1 MSAELEVLAPGMLTT
16 VQDLGRSG
24 LQHLGVPV
32 SGAMDPFSHRLANAL
47 VGNARGA
54 AALEVTLTGPTL
66 RFHDARLVAV
76 AGAWFELMLDEQP
89 VPMATTFHVVP
100 GATLRFGARR
110 RGARAYIAVSGGV
123 DVPPVFGSRATH
135 LTTAMGGWQGRALA
149 RADRLPLG
157 AAPPRS
163 ARAFPG
169 GPDANAR
176 VVALGA
182 VSEPWHVRVL
192 AGPQDDL
199 FVDGALESLTT
210 NPYHV
215 SVDADRVGFRLEG
228 ARLAHRAGA
237 DIISDATPAGSLQ
250 VPASGLPV
258 LLMADRQ
265 TTGGYAKLA
274 TVISADLG
282 VAAQAAPGDCLQFH
296 LVDRAGALRALVA
309 REQFLLAMEHDRA

>member
-24 LQHLGVPV
+24 LQHLGLPV
-32 SGAMDPFSHRLANAL
+32 SGAMDPSSHRLANAL
-47 VGNARGA
+47 VGNAREA
-54 AALEVTLTGPTL
+54 ATLEVTLTGPAL

-76 AGAWFELMLDEQP
+76 AGAWFELMLDERL
-89 VPMATTFHVVP
+89 VPMATPFRVAP

-123 DVPPVFGSRATH
+123 AVPPVFGSRATH
-135 LTTAMGGWQGRALA
+135 LTTAMGGWQGRSLA
-149 RADRLPLG
+149 RGDRLPLG
-157 AAPPRS
+157 PVASVPVRRS
-163 ARAFPG
+163 RS
-169 GPDANAR
+169 GPDARAR
-176 VVALGA
+176 VVAPGD
-182 VSEPWHVRVL
+182 VNDPWHVRVL
-192 AGPQDDL
+192 AGPQEDL
-199 FVDGALESLTT
+199 FIDGALESLTM

-237 DIISDATPAGSLQ
+237 DIISDATPAGALQ

-274 TVISADLG
+274 TVISADIG
-282 VAAQAAPGDCLQFH
+282 VAAQAAPGDRLQFH

>member
-16 VQDLGRSG
+16 VQDRGRSG

-32 SGAMDPFSHRLANAL
+32 SGAMDPFSYRLANAL
-47 VGNARGA
+47 AGNARDVA
-54 AALEVTLTGPTL
+54 TLEVTLTGPAL
-66 RFHDARLVAV
+66 RFHDARIVAV
-76 AGAWFELMLDEQP
+76 AGAWFELTLDEQP
-89 VPMATTFHVVP
+89 VPMATPLQVTP

-110 RGARAYIAVSGGV
+110 RGARAYVAVSGGV
-123 DVPPVFGSRATH
+123 DVPSVFGSRATH

-149 RADRLPLG
+149 RGDRLPLG
-157 AAPPRS
+157 AAPPS
-163 ARAFPG
+163 VRAFPVG
-169 GPDANAR
+169 QDVNAR

-182 VSEPWHVRVL
+182 ASDPWHVRVL

-228 ARLAHRAGA
+228 ARLAHRAVA

-274 TVISADLG
+274 TVIFADLG

-296 LVDRAGALRALVA
+296 LVDRAVALRALVA
-309 REQFLLAMEHDRA
+309 REQFLLAMEHDPA

>member
-1 MSAELEVLAPGMLTT
+1 MSAHLEVLAPGLLTT
-16 VQDLGRSG
+16 VQDLGRHG

-47 VGNARGA
+47 VGNPRDA
-54 AALEVTLTGPTL
+54 ATLEVTLTGPAL
-66 RFHDARLVAV
+66 RFHDARRVAV
-76 AGAWFELMLDEQP
+76 AGAWFDLTLDDQS
-89 VPMATTFHVVP
+89 VAMATTLDVRP
-100 GATLRFGARR
+100 GATLRFGARH
-110 RGARAYIAVSGGV
+110 RGARAYVAVSGGV
-123 DVPPVFGSRATH
+123 DTPPVFGSRATH
-135 LTTAMGGWQGRALA
+135 VTTATGGWQGRALT
-149 RADRLPLG
+149 RGDWLPLG
-157 AAPPRS
+157 GATEPPGRTVHS
-163 ARAFPG
+163 
-169 GPDANAR
+169 GPEANAR
-176 VVALGA
+176 VVEQAGLDN
-182 VSEPWHVRVL
+182 VWRVRML
-192 AGPQDDL
+192 PGPQDDL
-199 FVDGALESLTT
+199 FVDAALESLTT

-282 VAAQAAPGDCLQFH
+282 EAAQAAPGDRLQFH

>member
-24 LQHLGVPV
+24 LQHLGLPV
-32 SGAMDPFSHRLANAL
+32 SGAMDPSSHRLANAL
-47 VGNARGA
+47 VGNAREA
-54 AALEVTLTGPTL
+54 ATLEVTLTGPAL

-76 AGAWFELMLDEQP
+76 AGAWFELTLDEQP

-149 RADRLPLG
+149 RGDRLPLG
-157 AAPPRS
+157 TAPPPAGAVRV
-163 ARAFPG
+163 
-169 GPDANAR
+169 GPDVNAR

-182 VSEPWHVRVL
+182 VSDPWHVRVL

-237 DIISDATPAGSLQ
+237 DILSDGTPAGSLQ

-274 TVISADLG
+274 IVISADLG
-282 VAAQAAPGDCLQFH
+282 VAAQAAPGDRLQFH

-309 REQFLLAMEHDRA
+309 REQFLLAMEHHRA